1 MTSGRSVQR
10 RGVLIAGGGTAGHVL
25 PGLSI
30 ARALVAGRRRPEEI
44 RFVGSRRGQEATLVP
59 EAGFEVRLLPGRGVQ
74 RRLSPASVGAVL
86 GIAAAVVRAFVD
98 LVRSRPAV
106 VVTLGGY
113 ASVPAALAAVVLRVP
128 VVVTEQ
134 NARAGAANRLVG
146 RFARAAAVAFD
157 DVDLPRTVVCGIPV
171 REAILAVADP
181 AVSPEERRA
190 AGRTALDLP
199 ADRTVVAVFSGSL
212 GSRSVNEAVAGL
224 AERWSDRADV
234 AIHHVVGRRDAD
246 TYLGTD
252 RQGEGLHYR
261 VVAYEDRMDQ
271 LLAAA
276 DVAVCRAGGSTIA
289 ELSVVGVPAVLV
301 PLPIATR
308 DHQRWNAQ
316 GLVAAGGARMVLDSD
331 LTVDRLAQELGE
343 LLAEP
348 GRLEQMAAAARTLG
362 HRDAAEQIARLVED
376 VASGAR
382 R

>member
-1 MTSGRSVQR
+1 MTSGRSGRR
-10 RGVLIAGGGTAGHVL
+10 RGIVIAGGGTAGHVL

-30 ARALVAGRRRPEEI
+30 ARALVAGGRLPDEI

-59 EAGFEVRLLPGRGVQ
+59 EAGFEVVLLPGRGVQ
-74 RRLSPASVGAVL
+74 RRVSLASAKAVL

-98 LVRSRPAV
+98 LLRSRPAV

-146 RFARAAAVAFD
+146 RFASAAAVAFD

-171 REAILAVADP
+171 REEILAVADP
-181 AVSPEERRA
+181 TVPREERRA
-190 AGRTALDLP
+190 AGRAALGLP
-199 ADRTVVAVFSGSL
+199 TDRTVVAVFSGSL
-212 GSRSVNEAVAGL
+212 GSRTVNDAVAGL

-246 TYLGTD
+246 QHLGTD
-252 RQGEGLHYR
+252 RDGEGLRYR
-261 VVAYEDRMDQ
+261 VVAYEDRMAQ

-289 ELSVVGVPAVLV
+289 ELSLVGLPAVLV

-316 GLVAAGGARMVLDSD
+316 GLVDAGGARMVLDRD
-331 LTVDRLAQELGE
+331 LTVDRLEQELGE
-343 LLAEP
+343 LLATP
-348 GRLEQMAAAARTLG
+348 GRLDEMATAAATLG